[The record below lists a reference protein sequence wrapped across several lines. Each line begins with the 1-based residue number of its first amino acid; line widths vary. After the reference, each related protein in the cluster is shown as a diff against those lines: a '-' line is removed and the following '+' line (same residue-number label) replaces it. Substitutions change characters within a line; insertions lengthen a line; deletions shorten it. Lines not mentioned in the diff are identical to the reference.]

1 VQALSPDRLGRGAGR
16 WTTGSHPMELLGAVM
31 RTYEPAREVTVT
43 PARSTHRRR
52 QRGVILNEGTLAHHS
67 SQVSVPTYDRAAL
80 APGVVHMSV
89 GSFHR
94 SHQAVYFEALA
105 RRGLGDGWALIG
117 VGLRR
122 RDMKEA
128 LAAQD
133 GLYTVVARS
142 PDGAEAQVVGVI
154 SRYLYAPEERT
165 AVLDAM
171 ADERTRLVTLTI
183 TAAGYKVDLT
193 TGAFREDDPE
203 VLDDLASP
211 SDPSS
216 AVGLLVEAL
225 DRRRR
230 AGRPPFTVLSCDN
243 TPGNGAVARTAVL
256 AFATMRDAG
265 LARWVEE
272 HVTFPSSMV
281 DRITASTTA
290 EDRAMVERV
299 FGVRD
304 RWPVMTEPFSQWII
318 EDAFC
323 NGRPPLEEVGVQFV
337 DDVRPYALT
346 KTRLLNAS
354 HSALG
359 YLGSLAGYHR
369 LDEVMADPV
378 FAGYVERLM
387 DDEIA
392 PLLPPVGIDLQDYG
406 AVLRARFANTAVAD
420 RLDRLCRNGSA
431 KVPAHLVSSITE
443 ARTLGRPHAL
453 LTLAVSA
460 WCRYLRGVD
469 PGGRRLELDDP
480 RAADL
485 QALARAGGDDPR
497 PLLADDA
504 TFGSLGT
511 CPRFAQA
518 VHRDLLDLRAHG
530 ARDVITARTARDEQL
545 ASL

>member
-1 VQALSPDRLGRGAGR
+1 
-16 WTTGSHPMELLGAVM
+16 M
-31 RTYEPAREVTVT
+31 
-43 PARSTHRRR
+43 
-52 QRGVILNEGTLAHHS
+52 
-67 SQVSVPTYDRAAL
+67 PTYDRAAL
-80 APGVVHMSV
+80 TPGVVHIGV

-105 RRGLGDGWALIG
+105 RRGLGDGWALTG

-142 PDGAEAQVVGVI
+142 PGAATAQVVGVI
-154 SRYLYAPEERT
+154 TRYLFAPEERA
-165 AVLDAM
+165 AVLDVL

-193 TGAFREDDPE
+193 TGAFQDDDPE
-203 VLDDLASP
+203 VVGDLASP
-211 SDPSS
+211 TQPSS
-216 AVGLLVEAL
+216 AIGLLAEAL

-256 AFATMRDAG
+256 AFAARRDEG
-265 LARWVEE
+265 LARWIEE

-281 DRITASTTA
+281 DRITPSTTA

-359 YLGSLAGYHR
+359 YLGSLAGNQR
-369 LDEVMADPV
+369 LDALMGDPV
-378 FAGYVERLM
+378 FAGYVERMM

-392 PLLPPVGIDLQDYG
+392 PLLPSVGIDLVDYG
-406 AVLRARFANTAVAD
+406 AVLRDRFANPAVGD
-420 RLDRLCRNGSA
+420 RLSRLCRNGSA
-431 KVPAHLVSSITE
+431 KVPANLLSSIGE
-443 ARTLGRPHAL
+443 ARALGRPHAL

-460 WCRYLRGVD
+460 WCRYLQGMGPD
-469 PGGRRLELDDP
+469 GGRLELDDP
-480 RAADL
+480 RAASL

-497 PLLADDA
+497 PLLADEA
-504 TFGSLGT
+504 IFGSLGT
-511 CPRFAQA
+511 CPRFASA
-518 VHRDLLDLRAHG
+518 VHRDLLDLRARG
-530 ARDVITARTARDEQL
+530 ARAVITARTTRDEEL

>member
-1 VQALSPDRLGRGAGR
+1 
-16 WTTGSHPMELLGAVM
+16 M
-31 RTYEPAREVTVT
+31 
-43 PARSTHRRR
+43 
-52 QRGVILNEGTLAHHS
+52 ILNEDTLAHHS
-67 SQVSVPTYDRAAL
+67 SRISVPRYDRAAL

-105 RRGLGDGWALIG
+105 RRGLGTDWGLTG

-122 RDMKEA
+122 RHMKDVLE
-128 LAAQD
+128 AQD

-142 PDGAEAQVVGVI
+142 PDAAHAQVIGVI
-154 SRYLYAPEERT
+154 TRYLYAPEEGA
-165 AVLDAM
+165 AVLDALT
-171 ADERTRLVTLTI
+171 DERTRLVTLTI
-183 TAAGYKVDLT
+183 TAAGYGLDLT
-193 TGAFREDDPE
+193 TGAFRGDDPE
-203 VLDDLASP
+203 VLDDLAVP
-211 SDPSS
+211 STPSS
-216 AVGLLVEAL
+216 AIGFIVEAL

-230 AGRPPFTVLSCDN
+230 AGRGPFTVLSCDN
-243 TPGNGAVARTAVL
+243 TPGNGAVTRTAVL
-256 AFATMRDAG
+256 AFATLRDAR
-265 LARWVEE
+265 LARWVEQ

-281 DRITASTTA
+281 DRITPSTTA

-337 DDVRPYALT
+337 EDVRPYALT

-359 YLGSLAGYHR
+359 YLGSLAGHHR
-369 LDEVMADPV
+369 LDEAMADPV
-378 FAGYVERLM
+378 FAGYVQRMM

-392 PLLPPVGIDLQDYG
+392 PLLPPVGIELQAYG
-406 AVLRARFANTAVAD
+406 AVLRRRFANAAVAD
-420 RLDRLCRNGSA
+420 RLSRLCRNGSA
-431 KVPAHLVSSITE
+431 KVPAHLLSSISE
-443 ARTLGRPHAL
+443 ARALGRPHGL

-460 WCRYLRGVD
+460 WCRYLRGVG
-469 PGGRRLELDDP
+469 PGGRLLELDDP
-480 RAADL
+480 RAVEL
-485 QALARAGGDDPR
+485 QALARSGGDDPG
-497 PLLADDA
+497 PLLADEA

-511 CPRFAQA
+511 CPRFARA
-518 VHRDLLDLRAHG
+518 VHRDLVELRTHG
-530 ARDVITARTARDEQL
+530 ARAVVSARTARDEQL

>member
-1 VQALSPDRLGRGAGR
+1 
-16 WTTGSHPMELLGAVM
+16 MELLGAVT
-31 RTYEPAREVTVT
+31 RTYEPAHDGAL
-43 PARSTHRRR
+43 ARAPTTEGEP
-52 QRGVILNEGTLAHHS
+52 RGGVLLDEGTLQHHS
-67 SQVSVPTYDRAAL
+67 SRLSVPAYDRAAL
-80 APGVVHMSV
+80 VPGVVHMSV

-94 SHQAVYFEALA
+94 SHQAVYFEELA
-105 RRGLGDGWALIG
+105 RRGLGDGWGLTG

-122 RDMKEA
+122 RHMKEA
-128 LAAQD
+128 LDAQD

-142 PDGAEAQVVGVI
+142 PGAAQAQVVGVI
-154 SRYLYAPEERT
+154 TRYLYAPEEGPE
-165 AVLDAM
+165 VLDAM

-183 TAAGYKVDLT
+183 TASGYKVDLT

-203 VLDDLASP
+203 VVDDLARP
-211 SDPSS
+211 SEPSS
-216 AVGLLVEAL
+216 AIGLLVEAL

-256 AFATMRDAG
+256 AYATLRDAD

-281 DRITASTTA
+281 DRITPSTTA

-323 NGRPPLEEVGVQFV
+323 NGRPPLDEVGAQFV
-337 DDVRPYALT
+337 DDVRPHALT

-359 YLGSLAGYHR
+359 YLGSLAGYAR
-369 LDEVMADPV
+369 LDEAMADPV
-378 FAGYVERLM
+378 FAGYVERM
-387 DDEIA
+387 MVDEIA
-392 PLLPPVGIDLQDYG
+392 PLLPPVGIDLEHYG
-406 AVLRARFANTAVAD
+406 AVLRDRFANTAVAD
-420 RLDRLCRNGSA
+420 RLSRLCRNGSA
-431 KVPAHLVSSITE
+431 KVPAHLLSSITE

-460 WCRYLRGVD
+460 WCRYLRGAGQ
-469 PGGRRLELDDP
+469 GGHGLELDDP

-497 PLLADDA
+497 PLLADEV

-511 CPRFAQA
+511 CPRFTQA
-518 VHRDLLDLRAHG
+518 VHQDLADLRDHG
-530 ARDVITARTARDEQL
+530 ARAVVTARAARDEQL